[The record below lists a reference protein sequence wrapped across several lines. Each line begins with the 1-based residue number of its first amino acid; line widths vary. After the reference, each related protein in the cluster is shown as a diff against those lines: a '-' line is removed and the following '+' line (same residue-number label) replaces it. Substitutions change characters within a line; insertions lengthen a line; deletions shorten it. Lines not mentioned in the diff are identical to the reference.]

1 MQEKLNIINYMYGEV
16 YLHAWGLEAS
26 TIFLDNAMDNKLN
39 IQRKR
44 TIKISDHFFEAITL
58 ASVFHNELNT
68 CNLYDPESVVAFVS
82 SLFLV

>member
-1 MQEKLNIINYMYGEV
+1 MYGEV

-44 TIKISDHFFEAITL
+44 TIKISDHFFEAVEIWCT
-58 ASVFHNELNT
+58 
-68 CNLYDPESVVAFVS
+68 
-82 SLFLV
+82 FLDISRIY